1 MSLISA
7 AESSDSAVFAAAA
20 SVAISDIC
28 SSLADAFLSCGAR
41 PRAQLDVINM
51 ALEVAHALST
61 HQRVSAALPASVAGC
76 LRDTFVSALTVPSK
90 HAALGIIAE
99 TRSNVSVAGTSGMAL
114 SAASGIS
121 LLVTSRIITH
131 SAASD
136 AFTMLCD
143 LAVDAKGACSQ
154 TAATNGDDEVV
165 PLHLHAC
172 RLIASCISSI
182 STTGS
187 TNSGDQ
193 FENICK
199 SRVIPFVSAQLSAA
213 LSAPDLPFPSA
224 AIDDDAEASNPL
236 SRHLSP
242 AVACITALCRC
253 SSLVPAVVASF
264 MPDLIRELKVAAVVM
279 ISRVNCNNSS
289 AGHRSD

>member
-1 MSLISA
+1 
-7 AESSDSAVFAAAA
+7 
-20 SVAISDIC
+20 
-28 SSLADAFLSCGAR
+28 
-41 PRAQLDVINM
+41 M
-51 ALEVAHALST
+51 ALELAHALST
-61 HQRVSAALPASVAGC
+61 HQRVSAALPSSVAGC

-99 TRSNVSVAGTSGMAL
+99 TRSNFSVAGTSGMAL

-121 LLVTSRIITH
+121 LLVTSRIITQ

-182 STTGS
+182 SATGP

-224 AIDDDAEASNPL
+224 AIDDDSNPL